1 MNHFSSFDIDPTAKP
16 KITISEVGGVMRAEW
31 DREDP
36 ELIAAGINDLT
47 PEEWAEVMD
56 RVKAQAANQPTIEQ
70 RDDGLY
76 FIPAGGGDPVK
87 LPD

>member
-1 MNHFSSFDIDPTAKP
+1 MSYFSSFDIDPNAKP
-16 KITISEVGGVMRAEW
+16 KIIVYEVGGVMKAKW

-56 RVKAQAANQPTIEQ
+56 RVKAQAANDPIIEQ
-70 RDDGLY
+70 RDDGDY
-76 FIPAGGGDPVK
+76 FIPAGGGDPIK
-87 LPD
+87 LSD

>member
-1 MNHFSSFDIDPTAKP
+1 MSYFSSFDIDPNAKP
-16 KITISEVGGVMRAEW
+16 KITVYEVGGVMKASW

-56 RVKAQAANQPTIEQ
+56 RVKAQAANDPIIEK
-70 RDDGLY
+70 RDDGNY
-76 FIPAGGGDPVK
+76 FIPAGGGDPIK